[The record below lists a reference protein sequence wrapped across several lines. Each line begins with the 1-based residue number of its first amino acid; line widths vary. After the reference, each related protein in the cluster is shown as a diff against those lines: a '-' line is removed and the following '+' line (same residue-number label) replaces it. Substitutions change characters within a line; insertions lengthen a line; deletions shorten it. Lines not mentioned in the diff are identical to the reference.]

1 MIMLLTKW
9 KPAETRVQ
17 FKNEF
22 DKLFDSFFS
31 EPFDFKN
38 DFFAI
43 NPKTDIEET
52 DSEYVVSLEMPGVDK
67 KDLNLHVENDRLY
80 IKGEKKQSK
89 EIKDSNYICSER
101 SYGAFQ
107 RSFDLPSS
115 IKSDKVDAE
124 FRDGILKIRLP
135 KAEEAK
141 KKEIEIKVK

>member
-1 MIMLLTKW
+1 MLLTRW
-9 KPAETRVQ
+9 KPTETRLQ

-31 EPFDFKN
+31 
-38 DFFAI
+38 DFFNEKTDFLSI
-43 NPKTDIEET
+43 NPKTDVEEN
-52 DSEYVVSLEMPGVDK
+52 DNEYVVTMEIPGVDK

-89 EIKDSNYICSER
+89 ETKESNYISSER

-107 RSFDLPSS
+107 RSFNLPNA
-115 IKSDKVDAE
+115 IKTDKVDAE
-124 FRDGILKIRLP
+124 FKEGILKIKLP
-135 KAEEAK
+135 KSEEAK